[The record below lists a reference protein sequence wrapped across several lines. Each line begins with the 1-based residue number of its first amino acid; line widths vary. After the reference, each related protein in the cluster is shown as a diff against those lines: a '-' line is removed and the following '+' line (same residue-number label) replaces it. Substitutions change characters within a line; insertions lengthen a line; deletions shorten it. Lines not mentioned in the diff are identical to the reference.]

1 MAHLVDSIVKSFCT
15 IKEMLADRRVDA
27 SAIEHI
33 SEQELYALASE
44 NHLFDIDV
52 TPTMKILYCLLPK
65 FKIPEIRDTVASFH
79 EEEPV
84 AGSTDK
90 KQLIIVTRE
99 PPTPANMKSFMDEFE
114 GIDTQFFSLK
124 ELQYNIAR
132 HVLVPHHEVI
142 SDPAKIQEITSSYLV
157 KSKGQFPILL
167 RTDPMARYINAH
179 PGDIVQITRASPS
192 AGEYISYRCCV

>member
-27 SAIEHI
+27 SSIEHI

-52 TPTMKILYCLLPK
+52 TPAMKIFYCLLPK

-79 EEEPV
+79 DEAAE
-84 AGSTDK
+84 STEK

-114 GIDTQFFSLK
+114 GVDTQFFSLK

-132 HVLVPHHEVI
+132 HALVPHHEVI
-142 SDPAKIQEITSSYLV
+142 SDPVKIQELTTSYLV